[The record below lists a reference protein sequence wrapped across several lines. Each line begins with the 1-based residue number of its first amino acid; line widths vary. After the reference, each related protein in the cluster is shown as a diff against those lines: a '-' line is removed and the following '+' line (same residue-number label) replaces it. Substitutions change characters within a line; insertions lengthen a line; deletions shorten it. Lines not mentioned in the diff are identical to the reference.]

1 MKEHI
6 DDAPM
11 RLVEK
16 LNKEDKKIAD
26 ARAWRVA
33 FQAWKSSLTRAEK
46 TPRAYESIADLRD
59 CVCRNEM
66 LPLNPAESDAALGR
80 DVGAG
85 GGAGFASRDEG
96 SLGGDAGRGGGDAA
110 PPREDV
116 ALRLPPAAPEGA

>member
-16 LNKEDKKIAD
+16 LNKEDRKIAD

-46 TPRAYESIADLRD
+46 PPRAYESIADLRD
-59 CVCRNEM
+59 CVRRNEM
-66 LPLNPAESDAALGR
+66 LPLNPVDSDAALGEMSAQAAAEMR
-80 DVGAG
+80 VGEAEMRHRHG
-85 GGAGFASRDEG
+85 KMWPCDSHHWH
-96 SLGGDAGRGGGDAA
+96 
-110 PPREDV
+110 PK
-116 ALRLPPAAPEGA
+116 ALDGLTGLRVSA

>member
-1 MKEHI
+1 MQRDHRLHSQQEVDVVVDGKVRIPQRVKAQMKEHI

-16 LNKEDKKIAD
+16 LNKEDRKIAD

-59 CVCRNEM
+59 CVRRNEM
-66 LPLNPAESDAALGR
+66 LPLLTATRRWGEMSAHAAVR
-80 DVGAG
+80 
-85 GGAGFASRDEG
+85 ASRPEM
-96 SLGGDAGRGGGDAA
+96 RA
-110 PPREDV
+110 P
-116 ALRLPPAAPEGA
+116 

>member
-11 RLVEK
+11 RVVEK
-16 LNKEDKKIAD
+16 LNKEDRKIAD

-46 TPRAYESIADLRD
+46 TPRAYESIADLRN
-59 CVCRNEM
+59 CVRRNEM
-66 LPLNPAESDAALGR
+66 LPLNLADIDAALGR

-85 GGAGFASRDEG
+85 GGAWKGLSSSTSIAILKEDSARAPWNASC
-96 SLGGDAGRGGGDAA
+96 AA
-110 PPREDV
+110 
-116 ALRLPPAAPEGA
+116 